1 MSIKISE
8 NKSLEQLKTEAE
20 QAQKVYEDA
29 KKAVA
34 QKEAEEA
41 ERKRIELAVTKE
53 RREAELEEVGKKF
66 EELLISYNKDYG
78 PYRTNRRTSPYLW
91 RWFI

>member
-1 MSIKISE
+1 MAKE

-41 ERKRIELAVTKE
+41 ARKQAELIATRE
-53 RREAELEEVGKKF
+53 MREAELEEAGKKF
-66 EELLISYNKDYG
+66 EELLIAYNKDYG
-78 PYRTNRRTSPYLW
+78 PYKTNRRTSPYLW